1 MFNRLLIYNFFI
13 SHSWNYREQYDTLL
27 SWLNESNIHYKDYS
41 VPSHD
46 PFSARSNYQLRA
58 AISNQIR
65 HASIVVITAGMYVA
79 YSEWIEFEINEAI
92 KMNKPILAI
101 KPRGNTYMPMI
112 VQESAD
118 CIVNWNRDS
127 FIQGV
132 KSLL

>member
-65 HASIVVITAGMYVA
+65 HASIV
-79 YSEWIEFEINEAI
+79 
-92 KMNKPILAI
+92 KPW
-101 KPRGNTYMPMI
+101 GNTYMPMI